1 MSGTEPRKSRLYE
14 MMLAAEVA
22 EAHGRIMRGKYN
34 REVARIL
41 GIYRACCPAD
51 QIGPEDPRSPWIVE
65 EIAKVWEMEPSERV
79 PYIAKQ
85 WRMNDGEAREA
96 VRRIMRGKR

>member
-1 MSGTEPRKSRLYE
+1 
-14 MMLAAEVA
+14 MMLDAESA
-22 EAHGRIMRGKYN
+22 EAHGRIMRGRYN

-41 GIYRACCPAD
+41 GIYRACRPAD
-51 QIGPEDPRSPWIVE
+51 QIGPDDPRTPWIVE
-65 EIAKVWEMEPSERV
+65 EIAETWEMEPSERV

-85 WRMNDGEAREA
+85 WRMNEGEAREA